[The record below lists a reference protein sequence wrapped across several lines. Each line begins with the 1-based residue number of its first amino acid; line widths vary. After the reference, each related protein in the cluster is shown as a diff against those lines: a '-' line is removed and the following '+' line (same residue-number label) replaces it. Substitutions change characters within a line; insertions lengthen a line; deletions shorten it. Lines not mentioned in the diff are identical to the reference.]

1 MVISIILSKVRA
13 YLKYREMV
21 RELSNLDD
29 RALSD
34 IGVSRAEILRLAKAS
49 TAEA

>member
-1 MVISIILSKVRA
+1 MVVSFIISKVRA

-21 RELSNLDD
+21 RELSSLDD

-34 IGVSRAEILRLAKAS
+34 IGVSRSDILRLAKT
-49 TAEA
+49 TAISA